1 MFKGNDMKKRNL
13 KGYTKSQREL
23 AYSIRDRVT
32 NKLDLSKADDCNL
45 YDRIMKISS
54 PIFFIRYQ
62 KRLESGDV
70 HGSLSQYNDD
80 NYHRRARF
88 ASGG

>member
-1 MFKGNDMKKRNL
+1 MKKRNL

-32 NKLDLSKADDCNL
+32 KKLDLTNADDCNL
-45 YDRIMKISS
+45 FDRIMKITS
-54 PIFFIRYQ
+54 PIFFIKYRTQ
-62 KRLESGDV
+62 LEGDQI
-70 HGSLSQYNDD
+70 HLALTQYNDD

-88 ASGG
+88 AGG